1 MNDSEDGKPPGSLEP
16 GVLRLWKKVFPRL
29 SHYFN
34 YPEPPYTRDL
44 DTSES
49 GDRQAGPA
57 KLPVKRGDKPDGK
70 G

>member
-1 MNDSEDGKPPGSLEP
+1 MNDSEDGKLPESLEP

-29 SHYFN
+29 AHYFT

-44 DTSES
+44 DST
-49 GDRQAGPA
+49 GLKDTRPRPA
-57 KLPVKRGDKPDGK
+57 KPQDKPRKPDGK